1 MFMYYTSIEVGRTVG
16 MVASVSIR
24 RMCDLKM
31 RWLQM

>member
-1 MFMYYTSIEVGRTVG
+1 MYYTSIEFGRTVG

-24 RMCDLKM
+24 RMRVLEM